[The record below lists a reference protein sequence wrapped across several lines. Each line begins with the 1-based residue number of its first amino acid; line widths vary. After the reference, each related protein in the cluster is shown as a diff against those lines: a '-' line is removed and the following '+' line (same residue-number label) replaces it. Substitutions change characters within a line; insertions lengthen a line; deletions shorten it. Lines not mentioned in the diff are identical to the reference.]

1 MCKSLRWPL
10 IVILALLSVAPRL
23 FYLEVPFERDEGAYA
38 YISNVIDKGGL
49 PYLDAF
55 DNKPPGIYY
64 LYNLSMNIFGNAI
77 SSPRLM
83 AAVFVVFACVLTFI
97 LVFRLT
103 SSNFAGILSMTF
115 LGIASS
121 SPAYTG
127 FAANTEIFIMP
138 FLIGA
143 VTILSEEESK
153 PLGFLT
159 AGLLFGAAFMI
170 KQPAAVIAFSILLYS
185 LTSLVRHPRKLLL
198 SLLLFISGFSVPLFI
213 VMAYFA
219 AKGGFEHFWAGFL
232 TYNFGR
238 LYGPGI
244 KDILDMFL
252 RNTAFVLK
260 TDPVTWISAAAGIV
274 LVFILNRDIQR
285 GLLFSIFAGSA
296 AAVALGE
303 LFAPHYFIFMLP
315 FLVISIGMGTAEL
328 LKGQRKNL
336 VLILACLMLTAEMW
350 TNIRYLRMSSK
361 ELLRICYGS
370 MPFYHAK
377 IIGDFLKKDAGAGR
391 SAFIIGSEAEIL
403 YYAGLKSPTRI
414 FYFYPLAIGSKF
426 QESFREEVLSDLK
439 RQMPDY
445 VIFVPHLSSFVFPS
459 IYADPFLPRL
469 FALFN
474 DYNLTAY
481 SSYDTDKL
489 KYTVGSAEEMKSATI
504 LVFKKE
510 PPSGSENKL
519 KFGNLFH

>member
-1 MCKSLRWPL
+1 
-10 IVILALLSVAPRL
+10 
-23 FYLEVPFERDEGAYA
+23 
-38 YISNVIDKGGL
+38 
-49 PYLDAF
+49 
-55 DNKPPGIYY
+55 
-64 LYNLSMNIFGNAI
+64 
-77 SSPRLM
+77 
-83 AAVFVVFACVLTFI
+83 
-97 LVFRLT
+97 
-103 SSNFAGILSMTF
+103 
-115 LGIASS
+115 
-121 SPAYTG
+121 
-127 FAANTEIFIMP
+127 
-138 FLIGA
+138 
-143 VTILSEEESK
+143 
-153 PLGFLT
+153 
-159 AGLLFGAAFMI
+159 
-170 KQPAAVIAFSILLYS
+170 
-185 LTSLVRHPRKLLL
+185 
-198 SLLLFISGFSVPLFI
+198 
-213 VMAYFA
+213 
-219 AKGGFEHFWAGFL
+219 
-232 TYNFGR
+232 
-238 LYGPGI
+238 
-244 KDILDMFL
+244 
-252 RNTAFVLK
+252 
-260 TDPVTWISAAAGIV
+260 
-274 LVFILNRDIQR
+274 
-285 GLLFSIFAGSA
+285 
-296 AAVALGE
+296 
-303 LFAPHYFIFMLP
+303 MLP

-403 YYAGLKSPTRI
+403 YYASLKSPTRI